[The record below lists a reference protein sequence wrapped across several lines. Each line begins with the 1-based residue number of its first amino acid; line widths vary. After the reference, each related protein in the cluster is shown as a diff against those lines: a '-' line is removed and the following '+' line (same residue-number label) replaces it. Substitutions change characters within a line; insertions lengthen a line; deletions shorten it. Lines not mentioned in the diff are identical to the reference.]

1 MIYLQLNCDHFTET
15 ISAKYCNALDSGRLF
30 QTLEEKNE
38 RLQPQRSFPVLM
50 MNFILRHH
58 TLSEHAEPAFKI
70 LFTIHFLNRKAE
82 LGNSTN

>member
-1 MIYLQLNCDHFTET
+1 MIYLQLNCDRFTQT
-15 ISAKYCNALDSGRLF
+15 ISANYCNALDSERLF

-38 RLQPQRSFPVLM
+38 RLQPQRSFLM
-50 MNFILRHH
+50 LTMNFFLMHH